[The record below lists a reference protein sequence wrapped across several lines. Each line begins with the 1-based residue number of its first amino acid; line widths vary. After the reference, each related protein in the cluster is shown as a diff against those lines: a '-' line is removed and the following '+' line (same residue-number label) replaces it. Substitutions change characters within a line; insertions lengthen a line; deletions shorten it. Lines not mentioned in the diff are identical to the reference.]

1 MYSNRPNL
9 VIGFHGCDK
18 STRDALVHHPQNIKI
33 SEESYDW
40 LGHGFYLWENNF
52 ERAREWAEQ
61 RAKQGR
67 FKEPGVVGAVIDLG
81 HCCDF
86 MDSSHIGMLKT
97 YYEHMAQTYKEISVP
112 LPMNRDV
119 ARHVY
124 KDELL
129 RELDCAV
136 IEFMHAEICSDY
148 KNEIETRGIT
158 NIKMFDSVRCAFIEG
173 GPAFKGAG
181 IREKNHIQI
190 CIRNLNSIKGFFIPR
205 ENLDFYSWSLNKY
218 LQLENN

>member
-1 MYSNRPNL
+1 MYSNRSNL

-18 STRDALVHHPQNIKI
+18 STCHALVHHPQIIKI
-33 SEESYDW
+33 SEEPHDW
-40 LGHGFYLWENNF
+40 LGHGFYFWENNF
-52 ERAREWAEQ
+52 ARAREWAVQ
-61 RAKQGR
+61 KVKQGR
-67 FKEPGVVGAVIDLG
+67 FKEPAVVGAVIDLG

-86 MDSSHIGMLKT
+86 LDSGHIELLKT
-97 YYEHMAQTYKEISVP
+97 YYYAMEKIYNEIGKP
-112 LPMNRDV
+112 LPVNRNIARDV
-119 ARHVY
+119 H
-124 KDELL
+124 KDKLL

-136 IEFMHAEICSDY
+136 IEYMHAVIFKNY
-148 KNEIETRGIT
+148 KNDIGIHGMSDL
-158 NIKMFDSVRCAFIEG
+158 KMFDSVRCAFIEG